1 MELSASVM
9 SLSSVLGIKLDFGKF
24 SEATGVVVTLGV
36 CACGALC
43 GACGWC
49 TCGCGVSVVWC
60 GWCACITA
68 EK

>member
-49 TCGCGVSVVWC
+49 TCGCGVR
-60 GWCACITA
+60 
-68 EK
+68 